1 MGWREKWDEQWEKG
15 KAAAT
20 EGEGMNLLFIVCV
33 VIAVIFVLFILGAL
47 TITPI

>member
-1 MGWREKWDEQWEKG
+1 MPFRDQWEKA
-15 KAAAT
+15 KAQFSM
-20 EGEGMNLLFIVCV
+20 EGEGMNLIVIVCV